1 MAGYFTDVCIDY
13 SIMPVAVA
21 KVRHRIGLGMAL
33 ALSVSGGFGSV
44 GCKSIKFKSYWFEQ
58 RASLLGCFG
67 GQDQHNE
74 HLRGLLQQS
83 QSIQRGP
90 LHQGWWVERG
100 GTTERIETVFH
111 GFTWEPSDFHQL
123 VLIGHYGNQRLK
135 TKQIRDGLG
144 VPVVILRHKSP
155 KATGMKD
162 AQGKTAQD
170 FLGDTSAIAA
180 TAVLSSDGNAIHFY
194 NPVSIR
200 TIEIQEASVSLAFD
214 TTASIAYMLH
224 HHPQTRY
231 RDFIFPDQSADQSRL
246 TMLEPFQPDKIPLIL
261 VHGLLSSPDTYGE
274 LYNQLR
280 SDPVLLADYQV
291 WVFKYATGKPFIR
304 AASDLRAELDRVI
317 ELHDPELTNEYLR
330 SGVLVGHSM
339 GGLITRLM
347 ISYSGERVWNS
358 VSRIPLEVLATDE
371 KTRASFAE
379 RFYFDPHPMISRAVF
394 IATPHR
400 GSSTAGRALGKF
412 ASALVVQSDTG
423 IEQMIE
429 DNPGAIRETLA
440 DGLPTSIDMLDPD
453 QPFLKILGSLDMSES
468 VTKHSI
474 IGVGGPIMGL
484 FESDG
489 LVPLQSAKL
498 DRVDTER
505 RIATSHNGI
514 LKHPQTALELRRILF
529 DHAELLQSQ
538 LNNAESRGQ

>member
-1 MAGYFTDVCIDY
+1 M
-13 SIMPVAVA
+13 
-21 KVRHRIGLGMAL
+21 
-33 ALSVSGGFGSV
+33 ALSVGLGSL
-44 GCKSIKFKSYWFEQ
+44 GCKSIQLKSYWLEQ
-58 RASLLGCFG
+58 RPKLLAGV
-67 GQDQHNE
+67 GQQLEHNE
-74 HLRGLLQQS
+74 HLRDLLHRNR
-83 QSIQRGP
+83 SIQPGP
-90 LHQGWWVERG
+90 LHTGWWVERG
-100 GTTERIETVFH
+100 GATERLDTVFH
-111 GFTWEPSDFHQL
+111 GFSWEPSDFQQL
-123 VLIGHYGNQRLK
+123 VLVGHYGNQRLK

-144 VPVVILRHKSP
+144 VPVVILRNKSP
-155 KATGMKD
+155 GD
-162 AQGKTAQD
+162 HVQSD
-170 FLGDTSAIAA
+170 FLGETSAIAA
-180 TAVLSSDGNAIHFY
+180 TAVLSSDANTIDFY
-194 NPVSIR
+194 NPVTIR
-200 TIEIQEASVSLAFD
+200 TIETQGSFEPLAYD

-231 RDFIFPDQSADQSRL
+231 RDFIFPDQSQEQSRL
-246 TMLEPFQPDKIPLIL
+246 TMLEPYEPTKIPLIL

-280 SDPVLLADYQV
+280 SDPVLMADYQV

-317 ELHDPELTNEYLR
+317 ELYDPEMSNEYLR

-347 ISYSGERVWNS
+347 ISYSGERVWDS
-358 VSRIPLEVLATDE
+358 LSRIPLEVLATDD
-371 KTRASFAE
+371 KTRAMFAE

-412 ASALVVQSDTG
+412 ASALVVQSETG
-423 IEQMIE
+423 IDQVIE

-440 DGLPTSIDMLDPD
+440 QGLPTSIDMLDPN
-453 QPFLKILGSLDMSES
+453 QPFLKILGSLDMSET
-468 VTKHSI
+468 VVKHSI
-474 IGVGGPIMGL
+474 IGVGGPVMGL

-489 LVPLQSAKL
+489 LVPLESAKL
-498 DRVDTER
+498 EGVLTER

-529 DHAELLQSQ
+529 DHYELLESQ
-538 LNNAESRGQ
+538 LSKNDSDQD

>member
-1 MAGYFTDVCIDY
+1 MMSAL
-13 SIMPVAVA
+13 VA
-21 KVRHRIGLGMAL
+21 KARLRLGLGL
-33 ALSVSGGFGSV
+33 ALSFSVGVGSV
-44 GCKSIKFKSYWFEQ
+44 GCKSIQLKSYWLEQ
-58 RASLLGCFG
+58 RPRMFAGI
-67 GQDQHNE
+67 GQQQNHNE
-74 HLRGLLQQS
+74 HLRSLLQPNR
-83 QSIQRGP
+83 SIQRGS
-90 LHQGWWVERG
+90 LHEGWWVDRG
-100 GTTERIETVFH
+100 GSIERLDTVFH
-111 GFTWEPSDFHQL
+111 GFSWEPSDFQQL
-123 VLIGHYGNQRLK
+123 VLVGHYGNQRLK

-144 VPVVILRHKSP
+144 VPVVILR
-155 KATGMKD
+155 
-162 AQGKTAQD
+162 KTSAGAESRTD
-170 FLGDTSAIAA
+170 FLGETSAIAA
-180 TAVLSSDGNAIHFY
+180 TAVLSSDANTIDFY
-194 NPVSIR
+194 NPVTIRSIE
-200 TIEIQEASVSLAFD
+200 TQGAIEPLAYD

-231 RDFIFPDQSADQSRL
+231 RDFIFPDQSQDQSRL
-246 TMLEPFQPDKIPLIL
+246 TMLEPYEPNKIPLIL

-280 SDPVLLADYQV
+280 TDPVLMADYQV

-317 ELHDPELTNEYLR
+317 ETYDPDLSNEYLR

-358 VSRIPLEVLATDE
+358 LSRVPLEVLATDD
-371 KTRASFAE
+371 KTRAAFAE

-412 ASALVVQSDTG
+412 ASALVVQSETG
-423 IEQMIE
+423 IEQIIA

-440 DGLPTSIDMLDPD
+440 EGLPTSIDMLDPN
-453 QPFLKILGSLDMSES
+453 QPFLKILNTLDMSES

-474 IGVGGPIMGL
+474 IGVGGPVMGL

-489 LVPLQSAKL
+489 LVPLESAKL
-498 DRVDTER
+498 DGVLTER

-529 DHAELLQSQ
+529 DHAELHQSQ
-538 LNNAESRGQ
+538 SLKNDGNED

>member
-1 MAGYFTDVCIDY
+1 
-13 SIMPVAVA
+13 
-21 KVRHRIGLGMAL
+21 
-33 ALSVSGGFGSV
+33 
-44 GCKSIKFKSYWFEQ
+44 
-58 RASLLGCFG
+58 
-67 GQDQHNE
+67 
-74 HLRGLLQQS
+74 
-83 QSIQRGP
+83 
-90 LHQGWWVERG
+90 
-100 GTTERIETVFH
+100 
-111 GFTWEPSDFHQL
+111 
-123 VLIGHYGNQRLK
+123 
-135 TKQIRDGLG
+135 
-144 VPVVILRHKSP
+144 
-155 KATGMKD
+155 
-162 AQGKTAQD
+162 
-170 FLGDTSAIAA
+170 
-180 TAVLSSDGNAIHFY
+180 
-194 NPVSIR
+194 
-200 TIEIQEASVSLAFD
+200 
-214 TTASIAYMLH
+214 
-224 HHPQTRY
+224 
-231 RDFIFPDQSADQSRL
+231 
-246 TMLEPFQPDKIPLIL
+246 MLEPYQPDKIPLIL

-423 IEQMIE
+423 IEQIIE
-429 DNPGAIRETLA
+429 DNPGAIRDTLA

-474 IGVGGPIMGL
+474 IGVGGPVMGL